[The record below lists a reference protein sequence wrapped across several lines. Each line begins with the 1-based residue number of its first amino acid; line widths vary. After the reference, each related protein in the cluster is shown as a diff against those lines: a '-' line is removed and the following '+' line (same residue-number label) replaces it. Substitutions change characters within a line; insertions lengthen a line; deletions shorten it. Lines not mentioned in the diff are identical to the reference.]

1 MPEGGA
7 QSVYLFRGGFQSFPI
22 LSRFSFWWAYFF
34 PKAMK
39 QDIRC
44 SSGHRFLQSGV
55 GLTSRSVWGS
65 WDKQVRAN

>member
-7 QSVYLFRGGFQSFPI
+7 QSVIFLLGGSIISHSLAVFFLVSI
-22 LSRFSFWWAYFF
+22 FF

-55 GLTSRSVWGS
+55 GLTSRSGWGS